1 MLWKYVFNVYYNF
14 IKENPR
20 YLFLNIFFLLVSVI
34 NNYYLPKYY
43 GLIFDMFNK
52 NINVFLKAFM
62 YILIV
67 KAVVYFISEV
77 QNYYIGIQRAGLEIN
92 INKNLID
99 KIKNK
104 FIVNPND
111 VVIGENLAAIS
122 EFQSTISD
130 WYSYIFDY
138 IVTYVATIGFFLFY
152 VSKYDYMMPVLI
164 LLFLTTS
171 WYLLFSNAT
180 SCNNSSNTLSIDYL
194 KKYQE
199 VEDYLTNLL
208 TIHTYNQYDE
218 EYTRLK
224 KFSKNFENSNQ
235 INNKCTL
242 KWSLTGT
249 LVSGLF
255 LLSIMYRSFILLNKG
270 KLTKST
276 FLSIYFIGSGI
287 LETLIYFSD
296 TLHEMK
302 RDYQTLK
309 NIEKETKLD
318 LYNTTDMQKPQEEIE
333 KQHKQQNNTTNTINN
348 TNNNQM
354 LIKLSNISYKYNGSN
369 QSIIDNFSMEIKQG
383 ERIALI
389 GDIGSGKS
397 TLIKIILGLLKPSD
411 GDLFLNGIN
420 YKNLD
425 QRDIFKRFGYMTQ
438 NPVLFNRSILE
449 NIQFGNPDVSRKEI
463 VDLLE
468 RFKLNDVFN
477 KLDKDIDTPVGKNG
491 SKISGGQKQIIWF
504 LRIYLQN
511 PDILLMDEPTAS
523 LSPESK
529 ETLWTLIKEGF
540 KGKTIIMS
548 SHDDF
553 LIKLATRKIKMKQ

>member
-1 MLWKYVFNVYYNF
+1 MLWKYVFNVYYTF

-67 KAVVYFISEV
+67 KAVVYFISEF
-77 QNYYIGIQRAGLEIN
+77 QNYYIGIQRVGLEIN

-104 FIVNPND
+104 FIENPND

-138 IVTYVATIGFFLFY
+138 IVTYVVTIVFFLFY

-164 LLFLTTS
+164 LLFLVTS

-218 EYTRLK
+218 EYARLK

-255 LLSIMYRSFILLNKG
+255 LLSIMYRSFMLLNKG

-318 LYNTTDMQKPQEEIE
+318 LYNTTDMQKPQ
-333 KQHKQQNNTTNTINN
+333 QDPQQDPQVRQNNNNTTQ
-348 TNNNQM
+348 NQM

-369 QSIIDNFSMEIKQG
+369 QAIIDNFSMEIKQG

-411 GDLFLNGIN
+411 GNLFLNGVN

-425 QRDIFKRFGYMTQ
+425 QRAIFKRFGYMTQ

-477 KLDKDIDTPVGKNG
+477 KLDKGIDTPVGKNG

-553 LIKLATRKIKMKQ
+553 LIKLATRKVKMN

>member
-1 MLWKYVFNVYYNF
+1 MLWKYVFNLYYNF

-43 GLIFDMFNK
+43 GSIFDMFK
-52 NINVFLKAFM
+52 KDINVFLKAFM

-67 KAVVYFISEV
+67 KAIIYFISEV
-77 QNYYIGIQRAGLEIN
+77 QNYYISIQRAGLEVN
-92 INKNLID
+92 VNKNLID

-111 VVIGENLAAIS
+111 IVIGENLAAIS
-122 EFQSTISD
+122 EFQATVSD

-138 IVTYVATIGFFLFY
+138 IISYVATIGFFLFY
-152 VSKYDYMMPVLI
+152 VSKYDYMMPILI
-164 LLFLTTS
+164 LLFLGAS
-171 WYLLFSNAT
+171 WYLLFSNSANC
-180 SCNNSSNTLSIDYL
+180 SNSSNELSIDYL

-199 VEDYLTNLL
+199 IEDYLSNLL
-208 TIHTYNQYDE
+208 TIHTYNQYDT
-218 EYTRLK
+218 EYNRLK
-224 KFSKNFENSNQ
+224 QFSKKFENSNKV
-235 INNKCTL
+235 NNRCSL
-242 KWSLTGT
+242 KWSLSGT
-249 LVSGLF
+249 LISGIF
-255 LLSIMYRSFILLNKG
+255 LLLIMYRSFNLLNKG
-270 KLTKST
+270 KLTKAT

-287 LETLIYFSD
+287 LETLIYLSD

-302 RDYQTLK
+302 REYKTLK
-309 NIEKETKLD
+309 NIENQTKLD
-318 LYNTTDMQKPQEEIE
+318 LYNTNDIQKPQYID
-333 KQHKQQNNTTNTINN
+333 KNNNINN
-348 TNNNQM
+348 TNQM
-354 LIKLSNISYKYNGSN
+354 LIKLVNISYKYNGSN
-369 QSIIDNFSMEIKQG
+369 QPIIDNFNMEIKEG

-397 TLIKIILGLLKPSD
+397 TLIKMILGLLKPSN
-411 GDLFLNGIN
+411 GNLYINGIN

-449 NIQFGNPDVSRKEI
+449 NIQFGNPDVSRTEI
-463 VDLLE
+463 VNLLE

-477 KLDKDIDTPVGKNG
+477 RLEKGIDTPVGKNG

-553 LIKLATRKIKMKQ
+553 LIKLATRKIKMNQK